1 MEITQV
7 AKASKMA
14 EIDFKRCNEKF
25 DEWKQW
31 DELKQL
37 ASQYD

>member
-7 AKASKMA
+7 AKARKMV
-14 EIDFKRCNEKF
+14 EIDFNRYSEKF

-31 DELKQL
+31 DELYQL